1 MHDFYKH
8 CQTIVNIVILPYC
21 NYKTT
26 FPQSKYN
33 LTEGQVADYKEVFML
48 FDKDQDGVLSITELG
63 NALRTL
69 GQRHEGETISSD
81 LPY

>member
-1 MHDFYKH
+1 MTF
-8 CQTIVNIVILPYC
+8 TNIVMLSYC

-26 FPQSKYN
+26 FHQSKYN
-33 LTEGQVADYKEVFML
+33 LMEEQVSDYKEVFIL